1 MRQNIGCYTPME
13 LHTGGLVM
21 IITPEQAAL
30 KAQERFDHLLDL
42 VRQAS
47 HDGERIDTVERDLMR
62 HLLALGHDLLALFI
76 AKQGDGDLGPT
87 MQTSEGRALHRLPEA
102 HTRRYVSIFGE
113 FTLPRV
119 VYGTREGQKIECV
132 PLDQRLGLPEGDFS
146 YVLEDWGQRFCLKES
161 FAEAGR
167 SLEMLL
173 GLNLGRRTLE
183 QMNRTVASYALAFRA
198 AIDPPSPEEE
208 GTLLVVTGDG
218 KGVPMRKPEPDG
230 PQPHHRPT
238 KGEKRNKKQ
247 MACVGAVYSIEP
259 FVRTADD
266 ILDEVLR
273 DKRSKDRPKPRHKH
287 VWAEMIRE
295 VEGQPP
301 VTAKDGLFCQLFDE
315 LAVRNLGQNRPVVCL
330 MDGERS
336 LWDAQEAFFP
346 EAVGVLDLFHVLE
359 RVWGVAH
366 CVHKEGSDEAEQF
379 VEGRLRDLLEG
390 RVGSVIEGFRR
401 RLTEKRLRGNKRQV
415 VRSAIEYL
423 ENNRDHLKYDEYLA
437 AGYPIGSGVAEGACR
452 HLVKD
457 RLEQTG
463 MRWTVSGAQA
473 MLHVRAL
480 YLNDQWDDYLEFRVE
495 QEQERLYQRDA
506 A

>member
-1 MRQNIGCYTPME
+1 
-13 LHTGGLVM
+13 M

-30 KAQERFDHLLDL
+30 KAQERFGHLLDL

-47 HDGERIDTVERDLMR
+47 HDGQRIDTVERDLIR
-62 HLLALGHDLLALFI
+62 QLLALGHDLLALFI
-76 AKQGDGDLGPT
+76 ANQGDGDLGPT
-87 MQTSEGRALHRLPEA
+87 MRASEGRTLHRLPEA
-102 HTRRYVSIFGE
+102 HARRYVSIFGE
-113 FTLPRV
+113 FTLSRV

-132 PLDQRLGLPEGDFS
+132 PLDRRLGLPEGDFS

-173 GLNLGRRTLE
+173 GLDLGRRTLE
-183 QMNRTVASYALAFRA
+183 QMNRAVAGYAPAFRA
-198 AIDPPSPEEE
+198 AIEPPCSEEE
-208 GTLLVVTGDG
+208 GPLMVVTADG
-218 KGVPMRKPEPDG
+218 KGVPMRKPVPDG

-273 DKRSKDRPKPRHKH
+273 DKRSRDRPVPRHKH
-287 VWAEMIRE
+287 VWAEMTRE

-315 LAVRNLGQNRPVVCL
+315 LAVRNLGRDRPVVCL

-336 LWDAQEAFFP
+336 LWDAQEVYFP
-346 EAVGVLDLFHVLE
+346 EATGVLDLFHVLE
-359 RVWGVAH
+359 RVWGVTH
-366 CVHKEGSDEAEQF
+366 CIHKEGSDEAEEY
-379 VEGRLRDLLEG
+379 VEERLRELLEG
-390 RVGSVIEGFRR
+390 RVGEVIEEFRR
-401 RLTEKRLRGNKRQV
+401 SITREHLRGNKRQV
-415 VRSAIEYL
+415 VKSAIEYL
-423 ENNRDHLKYDEYLA
+423 ENNREHLKYDEYLA

-480 YLNDQWDDYLEFRVE
+480 YLNDEWEDYLEFRVE
-495 QEQERLYQRDA
+495 QEQDRLYHRDA